1 MKGLSQRIV
10 DFIATLEPS
19 YTRQLADGRD
29 CALSLADGTLLMPLD
44 ESHAST
50 EEGWVAV
57 LWQGDGQR
65 RSEVPGSLL
74 ASRAILQHVALL
86 GFLLAQRNHAV
97 AQVAGGKHVEVFAQA
112 AGGAA
117 VVGDGDDGG
126 EIADEAGK
134 VVRAGLGGRGGCV
147 ALEAA
152 EERGEAGASADGDD
166 TEACGLGEDWHRDS
180 V

>member
-29 CALSLADGTLLMPLD
+29 CALSLADGTLLMPMD
-44 ESHAST
+44 ESHAAH

-86 GFLLAQRNHAV
+86 GVGHALPALAVQREELRARF
-97 AQVAGGKHVEVFAQA
+97 ARATGIEV
-112 AGGAA
+112 
-117 VVGDGDDGG
+117 DL
-126 EIADEAGK
+126 
-134 VVRAGLGGRGGCV
+134 R
-147 ALEAA
+147 LERLAP
-152 EERGEAGASADGDD
+152 
-166 TEACGLGEDWHRDS
+166 
-180 V
+180 

>member
-44 ESHAST
+44 ESHAPT

-86 GFLLAQRNHAV
+86 GVGHALAVQREELRARF
-97 AQVAGGKHVEVFAQA
+97 ARGTGIEV
-112 AGGAA
+112 
-117 VVGDGDDGG
+117 DL
-126 EIADEAGK
+126 
-134 VVRAGLGGRGGCV
+134 R
-147 ALEAA
+147 LERLAP
-152 EERGEAGASADGDD
+152 
-166 TEACGLGEDWHRDS
+166 
-180 V
+180 